1 MNRMI
6 AAAVA
11 LMGLAGAAFAQA
23 PGGPV
28 QGVVAAGCTNC
39 GAASVGGGYG
49 PVAAGWGGGGGCKD
63 CDPRYGVNPFFKKL
77 MFWKKDTACGTCGR
91 LLGGCGCKGGNGAS
105 GAGFN
110 PYPNGVPGTLVY
122 PYNPYI
128 RSPRD
133 WFMQDK

>member
-1 MNRMI
+1 MTRMI

-11 LMGLAGAAFAQA
+11 VLGLAGAAFAQTSHGPIQGVAA
-23 PGGPV
+23 PGC
-28 QGVVAAGCTNC
+28 ANC
-39 GAASVGGGYG
+39 GAAPGG
-49 PVAAGWGGGGGCKD
+49 AGIGWGGGCKD
-63 CDPRYGVNPFFKKL
+63 CDPKFGVNPLFRKL
-77 MFWKKDTACGTCGR
+77 LFWQKGDCNSCKTCGR
-91 LLGGCGCKGGNGAS
+91 GLFGNNCAGKPAAG

>member
-11 LMGLAGAAFAQA
+11 VLGLAGAAFAQTPAGPIQGVAA
-23 PGGPV
+23 PGC
-28 QGVVAAGCTNC
+28 AGC
-39 GAASVGGGYG
+39 GAGGGFG
-49 PVAAGWGGGGGCKD
+49 SSGIGWGGGCKD
-63 CDPRYGVNPFFKKL
+63 CDPKFGVNPLFKKL

-91 LLGGCGCKGGNGAS
+91 LLGRGGCLGNNCAGVGVGGA
-105 GAGFN
+105 AFN